1 MKTKMMKTS
10 DVYDQRSRLKW
21 DVFLSFQRDTRHKFT
36 ERLYEVL
43 VKEQVRVWNDDE
55 ERGNHELGAS
65 LLEAMEDSAA
75 LVVVLSPNYAKS
87 HWCLEELA
95 MLCDL
100 KSSLGRLVLPIFY
113 EVEPC
118 IFRKQNGPYEMDF
131 EEHSK
136 RFSEEKIQRWRRAM
150 NIIGNIPGFVY
161 SYSLIILSK
170 SISKGTSN
178 LRFRVVSL
186 QKKTTNL
193 TSKKNV
199 FCTIV
204 PTIGNNYIKP

>member
-1 MKTKMMKTS
+1 MVKTG
-10 DVYDQRSRLKW
+10 DVSDQRSRLEW
-21 DVFLSFQRDTRHKFT
+21 DVFLSFQRDARHKFT

-43 VKEQVRVWNDDE
+43 VKEQVRVWNNDDV

-65 LLEAMEDSAA
+65 LVEAMEDSVA

-118 IFRKQNGPYEMDF
+118 MLRKQNGPYEMDF

-136 RFSEEKIQRWRRAM
+136 RFSEEKIQRWRRAL

-161 SYSLIILSK
+161 SQKFVFHFLVTSSTEIAKLSYRLDCRHGCVSSSL
-170 SISKGTSN
+170 
-178 LRFRVVSL
+178 
-186 QKKTTNL
+186 TTLEPEKLEVITRNR
-193 TSKKNV
+193 S
-199 FCTIV
+199 
-204 PTIGNNYIKP
+204 